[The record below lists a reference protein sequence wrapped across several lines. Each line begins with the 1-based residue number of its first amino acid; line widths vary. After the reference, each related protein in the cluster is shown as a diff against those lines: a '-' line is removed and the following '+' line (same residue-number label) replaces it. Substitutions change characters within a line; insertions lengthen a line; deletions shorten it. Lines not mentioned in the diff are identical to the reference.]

1 MLDQLYEIAQFVDP
15 LLGAGSFLA
24 STGLWAWLALKNRA
38 LRRPV
43 TVRLVLSESDQGI
56 RLELPLHLRA
66 GELSRAEL
74 LGRLGMLPM
83 REQGKRFSIR
93 SLSGLDFLVKLDQA
107 GKTGLIEIPCTRL
120 EIEQFDL

>member
-1 MLDQLYEIAQFVDP
+1 MIDQLYQIAQFIDP
-15 LLGAGSFLA
+15 LLGAGSFVA

-43 TVRLVLSESDQGI
+43 VVRLALAESEQGL

-83 REQGKRFSIR
+83 KEPGKRFAIR

-107 GKTGLIEIPCTRL
+107 GKTGLIEIPCSKG